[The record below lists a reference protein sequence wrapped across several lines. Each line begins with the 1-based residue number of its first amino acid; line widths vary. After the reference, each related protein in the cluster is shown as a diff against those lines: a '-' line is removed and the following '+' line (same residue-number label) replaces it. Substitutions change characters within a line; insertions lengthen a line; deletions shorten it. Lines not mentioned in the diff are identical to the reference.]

1 MALREMKTMMH
12 AKSRYFLFEPFRLDT
27 FDERLWDREKSVRLG
42 HKALAVLQRLVSQP
56 GALVTKDDLLA
67 TVWPDTA
74 VCEAVLTTAMRE
86 IRRAL
91 GDQARVPRF
100 IETVHGRGYRF
111 IAPVTETSVPVR
123 PIKPSTPMGA
133 EAGPLTHSPRPR
145 VANSGCL
152 VGREAEL
159 ARLHE
164 WHATALEGDRRIGFI
179 AGEAGI
185 GKTALVEAFI
195 SEVAAQGKARVG
207 HGQCV
212 QHYGAGEPYLP
223 ILEALGRLGR
233 DGGPQ
238 IASLLREYAPSWLK
252 HLPSLT
258 LGEEFDALTSV
269 TSEKMLR
276 ELADALEIL
285 TARDALILVLEDLH
299 WCDTATLDLLAY
311 ISRRRDP
318 ARLLVLGAYRPVDAL
333 LNNQPLRSLIAEL
346 RPHPQCP
353 ELVLDYLS
361 GEAVQD
367 YVLNRC
373 GRIPRLKEI
382 AEALH
387 RRTGGH
393 PLFLTTIVNELIRQK
408 ILERADESEFAGADP
423 HAIANVIP
431 TSVRQFIEH
440 RFEDLSSEEQV
451 ILEAASVA
459 GHPFSIAA
467 VVATTSLPEDRI
479 EALCAA
485 WAREGQFLTAEG
497 AASWPD
503 GTLAASYGFR
513 HDLFQEV
520 VYARISPERRARHH
534 RQIGARLEKAY
545 GKRAATIAAELAM
558 HFDRGRDPQTAALY
572 LEQAARNALQRS
584 AYSEACR
591 HLTRGR
597 EILETI
603 PEGGGRLILEL
614 KFSLLLSHALKT
626 TKGWAVEDVE
636 RLSDLPRE
644 L

>member
-1 MALREMKTMMH
+1 MR
-12 AKSRYFLFEPFRLDT
+12 KSRYFLFEPFCLDIL
-27 FDERLWDREKSVRLG
+27 DERLWESERSVRLG
-42 HKALAVLQRLVSQP
+42 QKALAVLQRLVSQP
-56 GALVTKDDLLA
+56 GELVTKDDLLA
-67 TVWPDTA
+67 AAWPDTA

-86 IRRAL
+86 LRRAL

-111 IAPVTETSVPVR
+111 IASVTETSVPALPTQPTA
-123 PIKPSTPMGA
+123 PIGA
-133 EAGPLTHSPRPR
+133 GAGVLTHFSRPR
-145 VANSGCL
+145 AAYSGCL
-152 VGREAEL
+152 VGREAEW
-159 ARLHE
+159 ARLRE
-164 WHATALEGDRRIGFI
+164 WYAAALQGDRRIGFV

-185 GKTALVEAFI
+185 GKTALVEAFV
-195 SEVAAQGKARVG
+195 SEVAAQGKAWIG
-207 HGQCV
+207 HGQCI
-212 QHYGAGEPYLP
+212 QHYGAGEAYLP

-233 DGGPQ
+233 DGGTP
-238 IASLLREYAPSWLK
+238 IVALLREYAPSWLK

-258 LGEEFDALTSV
+258 PVEEFAALTSV

-276 ELADALEIL
+276 ELADALEVL

-299 WCDTATLDLLAY
+299 WCDTATLELLAY
-311 ISRRRDP
+311 ISRRRGP

-423 HAIANVIP
+423 YAIANVIP
-431 TSVRQFIEH
+431 ASVRQFIEH

-467 VVATTSLPEDRI
+467 VVATTSLPEDKI
-479 EALCAA
+479 
-485 WAREGQFLTAEG
+485 
-497 AASWPD
+497 
-503 GTLAASYGFR
+503 
-513 HDLFQEV
+513 
-520 VYARISPERRARHH
+520 
-534 RQIGARLEKAY
+534 
-545 GKRAATIAAELAM
+545 
-558 HFDRGRDPQTAALY
+558 
-572 LEQAARNALQRS
+572 
-584 AYSEACR
+584 
-591 HLTRGR
+591 
-597 EILETI
+597 
-603 PEGGGRLILEL
+603 
-614 KFSLLLSHALKT
+614 
-626 TKGWAVEDVE
+626 
-636 RLSDLPRE
+636 
-644 L
+644 